1 MVRGRYDGPVDP
13 RWIDDG
19 KPFDWERVFGRRAP
33 RVVDI
38 GCGTGEFLI
47 ASARS
52 RPTFDHLGIDEVP
65 AIIDKAVKASVG
77 LANVRF
83 VKADAVTWLFE
94 RLDGLDEIHI
104 LHPQPYDEGR
114 EALVSARF
122 LEHAWAALKPEG
134 ILVLQTDSRPYWNYL
149 VKAVAP
155 WFEAGE
161 ETEAWPTKRAMV
173 ARTKKLRIRRI
184 VARRREAARMPV
196 VTTGFTP
203 ERMTRAKKRSERT
216 RERGT
221 TEERKRT

>member
-1 MVRGRYDGPVDP
+1 VSGTEIR
-13 RWIDDG
+13 DDG
-19 KPFDWERVFGRRAP
+19 TLFDWEHVFGRRAP

-47 ASARS
+47 ESSRS
-52 RPTFDHLGIDEVP
+52 RPTHDHLGIDEVP

-94 RLDGLDEIHI
+94 RLGGLDEIHV

-122 LEHAWAALKPEG
+122 LERAWAALKPEG

-161 ETEAWPTKRAMV
+161 EAEVWPTKRAMV
-173 ARTKKLRIRRI
+173 AHAKKLRIRRM
-184 VARRREAARMPV
+184 VARRK
-196 VTTGFTP
+196 
-203 ERMTRAKKRSERT
+203 ERPMERSTVPAFRPTRRT
-216 RERGT
+216 RLRTRNERHASR
-221 TEERKRT
+221 RKA